1 MFVPLAQAGGVLP
14 ETAAGGF
21 VVARTVGDPLASAA
35 AIQAVVSQ
43 LDRSIPLT
51 NVRAMDDRVSDS
63 LSERRFAMLLIT
75 GFAMLAVALALGGLY
90 GVMSYAISQRRR
102 ELGVRAALGATAVDS
117 MRLAMTDGLRMTGIG
132 IGIGLPLAAGLT
144 QFMSSQLFQIKA
156 IDPVIYGGAALMFII
171 VAGLACAVPALR
183 ASRVDPL
190 TALRY
195 E

>member
-1 MFVPLAQAGGVLP
+1 MVVFTRCARL
-14 ETAAGGF
+14 
-21 VVARTVGDPLASAA
+21 VVASA
-35 AIQAVVSQ
+35 
-43 LDRSIPLT
+43 P
-51 NVRAMDDRVSDS
+51 
-63 LSERRFAMLLIT
+63 
-75 GFAMLAVALALGGLY
+75 GGLY
-90 GVMSYAISQRRR
+90 WVMSHAISQRRR
-102 ELGVRAALGATAVDS
+102 VLGVRAALGATAVDS
-117 MRLAMTDGLRMTGIG
+117 MRLVMTDGLRMTGIG